1 MLSRH
6 LCGGETRQ
14 EGTSSLHRLSSHWAP
29 REHRVLWAS
38 KNSGDHTSE
47 SPRTVLQ
54 GPGMLSTHARQL
66 LDESCCWDTL
76 NSAFPTRRAAHSGF
90 LPQEDVLKS
99 RNRRRCCSYH
109 VRADGRK
116 VRNRQCLPQ
125 DAVRTYRGGMQAHKE
140 FCHAE
145 LTHRATGLGS
155 PPNVN

>member
-14 EGTSSLHRLSSHWAP
+14 EGTSCHHRLSSYWAP
-29 REHRVLWAS
+29 WEHMALWAL
-38 KNSGDHTSE
+38 KNSKDHTSE

-54 GPGMLSTHARQL
+54 GPGMLPTHTRQL
-66 LDESCCWDTL
+66 LDESGCRDIP
-76 NSAFPTRRAAHSGF
+76 NSAFPTRCAAHSGF

-99 RNRRRCCSYH
+99 RNRRRCCSCH

-125 DAVRTYRGGMQAHKE
+125 DAVRTFQRWDA
-140 FCHAE
+140 
-145 LTHRATGLGS
+145 GS
-155 PPNVN
+155 Q